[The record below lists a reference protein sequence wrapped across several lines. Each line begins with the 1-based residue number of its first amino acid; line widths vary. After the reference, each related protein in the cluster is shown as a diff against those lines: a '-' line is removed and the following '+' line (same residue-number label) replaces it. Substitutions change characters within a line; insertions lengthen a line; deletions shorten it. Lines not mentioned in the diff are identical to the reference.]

1 MLPAFLGTAV
11 RAAEGPALAAAAAEG
26 DPDRFM
32 RAAAHGLANVVL
44 RHLGGLGLPPADV
57 PGPTPQREC
66 VRRLAARGVAGA
78 RVVALVGSGNNG
90 GDGLFALALLARRG
104 AQVAAI
110 QIGERRH
117 QAAAAALLAAG
128 GRLHRLG
135 TPAAE
140 RALAGCEVVLDAALG
155 TGARG
160 GVALPEPP
168 QRAWRIPC
176 DLPSGVDADSGAA
189 SALVPW
195 ADDTVCFGAVT
206 VGTLLG
212 RGRELSGAVRLVP
225 IPGLLDPA
233 LLGRPEIGVLSATDS
248 LDSILSPLVSDHKYS
263 RGVLGLVAGS
273 ADYPGAAILCGEAAL
288 TTGVGMLS
296 AWSSH
301 PARELLVAALPEAV
315 VRERAELLQLLSAE
329 PSTARIAAWV
339 LGPGLGEENSDLE
352 AAASIL
358 RRGLPAVVDA
368 SALAV
373 VAPPYSPGNDQVH
386 ASSTGAG
393 ITGAE
398 KSAADNGGADGTEAD
413 GAAEAKWV
421 PRLLTPH
428 AGELRALGERLGLG
442 LANPLTQPLSAV
454 RQAAK
459 ALDAV
464 VLLKGSTTLVA
475 EPDGRVLAACAGEP
489 WLAVA
494 GSGDTLAGIA
504 GALLATHAARAA
516 GEGRPLGAAELV
528 SLGASAALLH
538 GLAGRAAPGR
548 GAAALAE
555 GLRLV
560 LRSAGPVAESLPT
573 TSAR

>member
-1 MLPAFLGTAV
+1 MLPAFLGAAV
-11 RAAEGPALAAAAAEG
+11 RAAEGPALAAAAAAG

-32 RAAAHGLANVVL
+32 RAAAHGLATVVL

-57 PGPTPQREC
+57 PGTAPRREC
-66 VRRLAARGVAGA
+66 VRQLSGRGVAGA
-78 RVVALVGSGNNG
+78 RVVALVGPGNNG
-90 GDGLFALALLARRG
+90 GDGLFALALLAKRG

-117 QAAAAALLAAG
+117 ERAAAALLAAG
-128 GRLHRLG
+128 GRVHLLG
-135 TPAAE
+135 TQAAE

-168 QRAWRIPC
+168 QTAWRIAC

-189 SALVPW
+189 GEPTPW

-212 RGRELSGAVRLVP
+212 RGRELSGSLRLVP
-225 IPGLLDPA
+225 VPGLLDPT
-233 LLGRPEIGVLSATDS
+233 LLGLPEIEVLSADES
-248 LDSILSPLVSDHKYS
+248 LDSILSPLVGDHKYS

-273 ADYPGAAILCGEAAL
+273 ADYPGAAVLCGEAAL

-315 VRERAELLQLLSAE
+315 VRERSELLQPLSAE
-329 PSTARIAAWV
+329 RSTARIAAWV
-339 LGPGLGEENSDLE
+339 LGPGLGEQPSDLE

-373 VAPPYSPGNDQVH
+373 VAEAATP
-386 ASSTGAG
+386 AS
-393 ITGAE
+393 
-398 KSAADNGGADGTEAD
+398 DGPNS
-413 GAAEAKWV
+413 AAEAKWV

-428 AGELRALGERLGLG
+428 AGELRALGERLCLG
-442 LANPLTQPLSAV
+442 LANPLTQPLAAV

-475 EPDGRVLAACAGEP
+475 EPGGRVLAACAGEP

-504 GALLATHAARAA
+504 GALLTTHAARAA
-516 GEGRPLGAAELV
+516 GEGRSLGPKELAT
-528 SLGASAALLH
+528 LGASAALLH

-548 GAAALAE
+548 GAAELSE
-555 GLRLV
+555 GLRRV
-560 LRSAGPVAESLPT
+560 LRAAGPVAESLPT